1 VARLCARG
9 QWQTCDR
16 ERDGVERGRMTAS
29 GVRMGDAI
37 EMAGDEKGGDVWEKR
52 VPKNACQP

>member
-1 VARLCARG
+1 
-9 QWQTCDR
+9 
-16 ERDGVERGRMTAS
+16 MTAS

-37 EMAGDEKGGDVWEKR
+37 ETAGDEKVGDVWKKR